1 MRYLIA
7 SVFAAAAVTTVLTGC
22 AVAPSISPARYK
34 EPLLTQAVPLVPV
47 NHGLQER
54 CVLHERDNPVRTA
67 FFGLQVAN
75 VRSAKNIP
83 QVVVTGFVNIKAVDQ
98 NHLSPARGGGV
109 QGGDIVLSFAGCP
122 VSYGRQLVDLIWRF
136 TPGNTAVIKV
146 ERAGQVQAIL
156 VTSTTVPT
164 SWAPEYPPQ
173 QTLTNHW
180 R

>member
-1 MRYLIA
+1 MHHFTA
-7 SVFAAAAVTTVLTGC
+7 SVCAVAVATTVLSGC
-22 AVAPSISPARYK
+22 AVTPSISSARHK
-34 EPLLTQAVPLVPV
+34 EPLLTETVPLVPV

-67 FFGLQVAN
+67 FFGIQVAN
-75 VRSAKNIP
+75 FRGAKNTP
-83 QVVVTGFVNIKAVDQ
+83 RVLVTGFVNIKAGDQ
-98 NHLSPARGGGV
+98 THLSPARGGGL

-156 VTSTTVPT
+156 ITSATVPT
-164 SWAPEYPPQ
+164 SWAPEHPPQ
-173 QTLTNHW
+173 QSLTNYW